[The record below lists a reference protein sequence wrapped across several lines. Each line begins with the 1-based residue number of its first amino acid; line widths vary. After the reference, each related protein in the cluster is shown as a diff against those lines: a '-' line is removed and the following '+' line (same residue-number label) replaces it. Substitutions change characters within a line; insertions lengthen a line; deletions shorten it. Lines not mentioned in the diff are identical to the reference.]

1 MKTLIKKSLLVL
13 MVVFIAVF
21 TLGVSSKVKAAEE
34 VYKTLTFTSTTMQ
47 SKISSYTQTW
57 KTVCDG
63 DTWNISNANNNN
75 KGWAYIRMGRK
86 SYASTGSIA
95 TAFAI
100 DRNVTKVVMKVDSVT
115 TSNIKSIKLDV
126 ATDSSFSNISETVTV
141 SAKTGNLEFN
151 IANPIPNA
159 YYKITVDCSSAS
171 KNGIIQISKVEYYAD
186 PASSSTPSVSIKG
199 VSYTDVASDVTLN
212 AELSNLT
219 GEVTWASSNTEVAT
233 IDQTGVVTPLTMGT
247 TTITA
252 TVDDVIAT
260 HVLSVYPTKGS
271 ELTVAEAIEVCKFAD
286 TSDTPYSY
294 STTGV
299 IKSIDDAYS
308 SQYNNIT
315 VTITDGTASIKV
327 FRLKAGSNLEVGDKI
342 KVTGALVNYLGNT
355 PEFVAGTTYE
365 LDPTTVIQKSVNK
378 VNAYMSFAYKYT
390 REDVEKTDETTGDVT
405 IENKF
410 TDVDFRIKCGVDKAL
425 ADIEGVESYGIKV
438 FTADKEMNLAATGND
453 ETCLFAVI
461 SLGDAL
467 TNAERLNVVFT
478 VQAYIVVDGVTYTSK
493 LTKSFS
499 IAQMV
504 EAYYNN
510 AETSDK
516 VVTLYELIQNL

>member
-21 TLGVSSKVKAAEE
+21 TLGVSSKVKAASDTYKLVKDVNDLAIDDEVIIVAAKENYAMSTAQNSNNRGSVAVTKNGEE
-34 VYKTLTFTSTTMQ
+34 VTFTTAVQVLTV
-47 SKISSYTQTW
+47 KAG
-57 KTVCDG
+57 KTAG
-63 DTWNISNANNNN
+63 TFAF
-75 KGWAYIRMGRK
+75 Y
-86 SYASTGSIA
+86 TGS
-95 TAFAI
+95 
-100 DRNVTKVVMKVDSVT
+100 KGY
-115 TSNIKSIKLDV
+115 L
-126 ATDSSFSNISETVTV
+126 
-141 SAKTGNLEFN
+141 
-151 IANPIPNA
+151 
-159 YYKITVDCSSAS
+159 
-171 KNGIIQISKVEYYAD
+171 YA
-186 PASSSTPSVSIKG
+186 ASSSKNYLRSETTLTDNSSWNVTISSAGVATIKSSGSYTRNWMRFNTSNNPKIFSCYGSGQTDISIYKKVVNAAEPSVNITG
-199 VSYTDVASDVTLN
+199 GTYTEIEDVVSLEVELANITGDVVWS
-212 AELSNLT
+212 
-219 GEVTWASSNTEVAT
+219 SSNNEVAT
-233 IDQTGVVTPLTMGT
+233 VDQDGNITAISMGK

-252 TVDDVIAT
+252 NVDGVEDSIEFI
-260 HVLSVYPTKGS
+260 VYPADGS
-271 ELTVAEAIEVCKFAD
+271 ELSIADAIKVCQYTGTDNCPFV
-286 TSDTPYSY
+286 Y

-299 IKSIDDAYS
+299 IKSIDEAYS
-308 SQYNNIT
+308 SQYNNIE
-315 VTITDGTASIKV
+315 VTITDGESSIKAY
-327 FRLKAGSNLEVGDKI
+327 RMKNGSDLEVGDKI
-342 KVTGALVNYLGNT
+342 TVTGTLVNFYGNT
-355 PEFVAGTTYE
+355 PEFVAGCTYE
-365 LDPTTVIQKSVNK
+365 LDPTTAIQKSVNK

-390 REDVEKTDETTGDVT
+390 REDVEKTDETTGEVT
-405 IENKF
+405 IENLF

-438 FTADKEMNLAATGND
+438 STADKEMELAATGDD

>member
-34 VYKTLTFTSTTMQ
+34 SATITFDSTSKRTVFNTSQQVWVENGITVTNDKGSSSSNVANYSNPARFYKSSKLTIAYSENISKIVFDCNSTSYATAMKNSISASLGSVSVSSDKVTLTLTTPANSVVISTLSGGQVRM
-47 SKISSYTQTW
+47 
-57 KTVCDG
+57 DG
-63 DTWNISNANNNN
+63 
-75 KGWAYIRMGRK
+75 
-86 SYASTGSIA
+86 
-95 TAFAI
+95 
-100 DRNVTKVVMKVDSVT
+100 
-115 TSNIKSIKLDV
+115 
-126 ATDSSFSNISETVTV
+126 
-141 SAKTGNLEFN
+141 
-151 IANPIPNA
+151 
-159 YYKITVDCSSAS
+159 ITV
-171 KNGIIQISKVEYYAD
+171 YYELAEG
-186 PASSSTPSVSIKG
+186 TPSISISGGLYTEVNDVVSLT
-199 VSYTDVASDVTLN
+199 V
-212 AELSNLT
+212 ELENLT
-219 GEVTWASSNTEVAT
+219 GNVTWASSNTDVAT
-233 IDQTGVVTPLTMGT
+233 VDQDGNVTAISMGK

-252 TVDDVIAT
+252 NVDGVEDSIEFI
-260 HVLSVYPTKGS
+260 VYPTDGS
-271 ELTVAEAIEVCKFAD
+271 ELSIADAIKVCQYTGTDNCPFV
-286 TSDTPYSY
+286 Y

-299 IKSIDDAYS
+299 IKSIDTAYDS
-308 SQYNNIT
+308 GYGNIT
-315 VTITDGTASIKV
+315 VTITDGTDSIKV
-327 FRLKAGSNLEVGDKI
+327 FRLKGGSDLEVGDKI
-342 KVTGALVNYLGNT
+342 TVTGVLVNYYGNT
-355 PEFVAGTTYE
+355 PEFVAGCTYE
-365 LDPTTVIQKSVNK
+365 LDPTTAIQKSVNK

-390 REDVEKTDETTGDVT
+390 REDVEKTDETTGEVT
-405 IENKF
+405 IENLF

-438 FTADKEMNLAATGND
+438 FTADKEMELVATGND

-493 LTKSFS
+493 LTKSYS